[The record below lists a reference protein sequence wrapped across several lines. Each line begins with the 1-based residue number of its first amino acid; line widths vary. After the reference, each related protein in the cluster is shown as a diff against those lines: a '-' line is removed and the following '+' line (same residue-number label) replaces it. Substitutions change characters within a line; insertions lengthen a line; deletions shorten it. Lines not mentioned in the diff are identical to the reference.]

1 MALIMS
7 GCLSQAVRPSGGR
20 MNHVAVNSSHV
31 VKPTEYKPDVKKF

>member
-1 MALIMS
+1 
-7 GCLSQAVRPSGGR
+7 